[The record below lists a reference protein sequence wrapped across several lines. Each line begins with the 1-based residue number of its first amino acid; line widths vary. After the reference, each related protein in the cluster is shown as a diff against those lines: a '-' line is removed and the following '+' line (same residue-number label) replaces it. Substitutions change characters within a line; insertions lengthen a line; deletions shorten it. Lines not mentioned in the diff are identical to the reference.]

1 MENIQAG
8 TWTASEVL
16 EAYIARAAQAQQAMN
31 CLTEGTC
38 VVGIGY
44 LKSVVVMIP
53 VAFRL
58 LACLAHVTN
67 SVLRRGQAGRS

>member
-38 VVGIGY
+38 VMRIGY

-53 VAFRL
+53 RS
-58 LACLAHVTN
+58 LACLLGA
-67 SVLRRGQAGRS
+67 RDE

>member
-16 EAYIARAAQAQQAMN
+16 EAYIARAAQAHQAMN

-38 VVGIGY
+38 VVLIGLY
-44 LKSVVVMIP
+44 CSDDTGRVDV
-53 VAFRL
+53 RL
-58 LACLAHVTN
+58 LLGA
-67 SVLRRGQAGRS
+67 RDE